1 MSHSLARIWVHA
13 VFTTKEG
20 LPLISEDVSARIY
33 NHIKGDLM
41 ERECYCK
48 IINGMPD
55 HIHILFILN
64 PSLSLA
70 NVMKD
75 IKGESSHWINQNSIL
90 APNFSWQKGYG
101 AFSVSETI
109 VPKVENYIRNQKLH
123 HAKIS
128 LEEELKKFHESLGV
142 IKE

>member
-13 VFTTKEG
+13 VFSTKER
-20 LPLISEDVSARIY
+20 LPLISEDVSSRIY

-70 NVMKD
+70 KVIKD
-75 IKGESSHWINQNSIL
+75 IKGESSHWINQNNIL
-90 APNFSWQKGYG
+90 DPNFAWQKGYG
-101 AFSVSETI
+101 AFSVSETNMT
-109 VPKVENYIRNQKLH
+109 KVDSYIRNQKVH
-123 HAKIS
+123 HEKITF
-128 LEEELKKFHESLGV
+128 EDELKKFQDSLG
-142 IKE
+142 IMNE